1 MSRRNKEKY
10 INFSV
15 PIKKNDRIGKRGK
28 EIKTKIIYY
37 KSKFVDSAKSMASS
51 FSNLVDNLGE
61 EINKFKC
68 KYEDDNKKYET
79 YRIKFKDC
87 EFC

>member
-1 MSRRNKEKY
+1 M
-10 INFSV
+10 
-15 PIKKNDRIGKRGK
+15 
-28 EIKTKIIYY
+28 YY
-37 KSKFVDSAKSMASS
+37 KLKFVDSAKSMASS

-87 EFC
+87 EYC